1 MIQVLL
7 PNMARTA
14 THKPGTNKVKVTE
27 LHLATYNVRTLSDEC
42 HLGNIEEFHAT
53 SNRVASV
60 TIRISKRYKIRIT
73 QVYAPTSVSSQE
85 ELEEFYDDLQTE
97 MRHKKTHYNVIMGD
111 FNAKVGKGDED
122 CVGSFG
128 YGVRNDRGDDLIN
141 FATAHGFKIMNTYY
155 KKKKNRRW
163 TWRSP
168 NFETFNEI
176 DYVLVDKNNIL
187 KNFEVINKVNV
198 DSDNRMIRCKVQID
212 SKQERKRLFHSKPE
226 PLRVCKQIVNEFKI
240 DLQNRY
246 AALEEQQDDSNNSI
260 SLNDM
265 NNNITEPLI
274 GAGKKW
280 KSSTKRNS
288 KFSEETKN
296 FMEKIRNLKTQTAK
310 EKIEATELNKLIRKK
325 QRNDLRKHKAT
336 TIQRVIEQGK
346 SFKMA
351 KIQLNR
357 GRL

>member
-1 MIQVLL
+1 
-7 PNMARTA
+7 
-14 THKPGTNKVKVTE
+14 
-27 LHLATYNVRTLSDEC
+27 
-42 HLGNIEEFHAT
+42 
-53 SNRVASV
+53 
-60 TIRISKRYKIRIT
+60 
-73 QVYAPTSVSSQE
+73 
-85 ELEEFYDDLQTE
+85 

-128 YGVRNDRGDDLIN
+128 YGVRNDHGDDLIN

-176 DYVLVDKNNIL
+176 DYVLVDKNNIV

-198 DSDNRMIRCKVQID
+198 DSDHRMIRCKVQID
-212 SKQERKRLFHSKPE
+212 SKQERKRLFHSKPQ

-265 NNNITEPLI
+265 NNNITEVLI

-296 FMEKIRNLKTQTAK
+296 FMEKIRNLKTPTTAK
-310 EKIEATELNKLIRKK
+310 EKNRSNGTK
-325 QRNDLRKHKAT
+325 QTYPQET
-336 TIQRVIEQGK
+336 T
-346 SFKMA
+346 
-351 KIQLNR
+351 
-357 GRL
+357 

>member
-1 MIQVLL
+1 
-7 PNMARTA
+7 
-14 THKPGTNKVKVTE
+14 
-27 LHLATYNVRTLSDEC
+27 
-42 HLGNIEEFHAT
+42 
-53 SNRVASV
+53 
-60 TIRISKRYKIRIT
+60 
-73 QVYAPTSVSSQE
+73 
-85 ELEEFYDDLQTE
+85 

-111 FNAKVGKGDED
+111 FNAKVG
-122 CVGSFG
+122 VGSLG

-168 NFETFNEI
+168 HFETFNEI
-176 DYVLVDKNNIL
+176 DYVLVDKNSIV
-187 KNFEVINKVNV
+187 KNLEVLNKVNV
-198 DSDNRMIRCKVQID
+198 DSDHRMIRCKVQID

-280 KSSTKRNS
+280 KSSTQKTANS
-288 KFSEETKN
+288 
-296 FMEKIRNLKTQTAK
+296 
-310 EKIEATELNKLIRKK
+310 RKK
-325 QRNDLRKHKAT
+325 QRISWRKEEISKH
-336 TIQRVIEQGK
+336 QQ
-346 SFKMA
+346 
-351 KIQLNR
+351 QLKKK
-357 GRL
+357 

>member
-1 MIQVLL
+1 
-7 PNMARTA
+7 
-14 THKPGTNKVKVTE
+14 
-27 LHLATYNVRTLSDEC
+27 
-42 HLGNIEEFHAT
+42 
-53 SNRVASV
+53 
-60 TIRISKRYKIRIT
+60 
-73 QVYAPTSVSSQE
+73 
-85 ELEEFYDDLQTE
+85 
-97 MRHKKTHYNVIMGD
+97 MGD

-141 FATAHGFKIMNTYY
+141 FATDHGFKIMNTYY

-176 DYVLVDKNNIL
+176 DYVLVDKNNIV
-187 KNFEVINKVNV
+187 KNFEVLNKVNV
-198 DSDNRMIRCKVQID
+198 DSDHRMIRCKVQID

-226 PLRVCKQIVNEFKI
+226 PLRVCKQIVNKFKI

-274 GAGKKW
+274 CAGKNGRAAPKE
-280 KSSTKRNS
+280 TANS
-288 KFSEETKN
+288 
-296 FMEKIRNLKTQTAK
+296 
-310 EKIEATELNKLIRKK
+310 RKK
-325 QRNDLRKHKAT
+325 QRISSRKEEISKH
-336 TIQRVIEQGK
+336 QQ
-346 SFKMA
+346 
-351 KIQLNR
+351 QLKKK
-357 GRL
+357 

>member
-1 MIQVLL
+1 MQGGVGFLI
-7 PNMARTA
+7 
-14 THKPGTNKVKVTE
+14 HKKLK
-27 LHLATYNVRTLSDEC
+27 
-42 HLGNIEEFHAT
+42 GNIEVFHAT

-60 TIRISKRYKIRIT
+60 TIRISKRYKIRII

-97 MRHKKTHYNVIMGD
+97 MRYKKTHYLVIMGD
-111 FNAKVGKGDED
+111 FNAKVGKRDED

-141 FATAHGFKIMNTYY
+141 FATAHAFKIMNTYY

-168 NFETFNEI
+168 NFEPFNEI
-176 DYVLVDKNNIL
+176 DYVLVDKNSIV
-187 KNFEVINKVNV
+187 KNFEVLNKVNV
-198 DSDNRMIRCKVQID
+198 DSDHRMIRCKVQID

-246 AALEEQQDDSNNSI
+246 AALEEQQDYINNSI

-274 GAGKKW
+274 SAGKNGRAAPKE
-280 KSSTKRNS
+280 TANS
-288 KFSEETKN
+288 
-296 FMEKIRNLKTQTAK
+296 
-310 EKIEATELNKLIRKK
+310 RKK
-325 QRNDLRKHKAT
+325 QEFHGERK
-336 TIQRVIEQGK
+336 K
-346 SFKMA
+346 S
-351 KIQLNR
+351 QNTNNS
-357 GRL
+357 